1 MRKILTSVLAVVTLF
16 LPLNLACAES
26 LVVGDPAPK
35 FTLPNA
41 LGQQVSLEALK
52 GKVVV
57 LEWFN
62 PGCPFVKKFYSKGDM
77 QSFQLQARAKGAAWL
92 TINSSAPGRQGYIAP
107 ADALSTA
114 KDNGIEPS
122 QLLLDSSGEV
132 GRLFGAKTT
141 PHLFVVNAKGIL
153 IYSGAIDSTPSTEQ
167 SDIATSTNYA
177 LNAIDAA
184 NRGQAPVPAS
194 TESYGC
200 SVKY

>member
-1 MRKILTSVLAVVTLF
+1 MQKILTSVFVILVLF
-16 LPLNLACAES
+16 FQLNSARAEG
-26 LVVGDPAPK
+26 LVSGEAAPR
-35 FTLPNA
+35 FTLSNA
-41 LGQQVSLEALK
+41 LGQQVSFEALK

-77 QSFQLQARAKGAAWL
+77 QNFQRQAREQGATWL

-107 ADALSTA
+107 TDAVSIA
-114 KDNGIEPS
+114 KDHGIDPA
-122 QLLLDSSGEV
+122 QLLLDPSGEV

-141 PHLFVVNAKGIL
+141 PHIFVVNAKGIL
-153 IYSGAIDSTPSTEQ
+153 VYSGAIDSTASTEQ
-167 SDIATSTNYA
+167 SDIASSVNYA
-177 LNAIDAA
+177 LNAINAV
-184 NRGQAPVPAS
+184 NRGEVPIPAS